1 MTQPGRAS
9 KILLIDSNVLFAKR
23 LGEALKREGF
33 EVIISAQA
41 AFGLTTLE
49 YDTPA
54 AILCGMNMRDLGALE
69 LAQIVHADPKN
80 ASLPVIAIGDGNQRA
95 LMEAFQ
101 AGCEDYVDRRTDPSV
116 IAAHIRSLVITK
128 RDGFRPTQMLQQSE
142 TTLTGSL
149 SHQDLPGVVQLLQQA
164 RQTGALHI
172 NAMDLDAVM
181 FFDGGEIAHAETGN
195 LFGDEAVIYILK
207 TCTLLGTGVYKFN
220 YGSAAPQ
227 RTVLRSSTD
236 LLLDAMR
243 EIDESQR
250 DMADKEAL

>member
-9 KILLIDSNVLFAKR
+9 KILLMDTNVLFAKR

-33 EVIISAQA
+33 EVILCAQP

-54 AILCGMNMRDLGALE
+54 AILCAMNLREMGALE
-69 LAQIVHADPKN
+69 IAQLVHADPKN
-80 ASLPVIAIGDGNQRA
+80 ASLPVIAIGDGSQRA

-101 AGCEDYVDRRTDPSV
+101 AGCEDYVDRRTEPTV
-116 IAAHIRSLVITK
+116 IAAHIRGIVTSK
-128 RDGFRPTQMLQQSE
+128 KDGFRPTQMLQPSE

-149 SHQDLPGVVQLLQQA
+149 SHQDLPGVIQLLQQA

-172 NAMDLDAVM
+172 NAMDLDAVI
-181 FFDGGEIAHAETGN
+181 FFDAGEITHAETGN

-207 TCTLLGTGVYKFN
+207 TCTQLGTGVYKFN
-220 YGSAAPQ
+220 YGSASAQ
-227 RTVLRSSTD
+227 RTVLRSATD
-236 LLLDAMR
+236 LMLDAMR